1 MLYSYLKAD
10 PTMDLNL
17 SGVILDLFCLVLGV
31 LVASSRGVMA
41 DTPDLGIKLDEL
53 NLNLDLNLNLNDQVD
68 TFHFPKGMNLII
80 Y

>member
-1 MLYSYLKAD
+1 
-10 PTMDLNL
+10 MDLNL

-53 NLNLDLNLNLNDQVD
+53 NLNLNANLNLNLNDQVD

>member
-1 MLYSYLKAD
+1 
-10 PTMDLNL
+10 MDLNL

-53 NLNLDLNLNLNDQVD
+53 NLNLNLNLNLVDQVD
-68 TFHFPKGMNLII
+68 TFHSPKGMNLII